1 MNPHMHNGL
10 IIESIDANDF
20 EFAGIGCVKIL
31 ADEEIWKYYT
41 PQIPITENYLIQ
53 QIKRL
58 DTL

>member
-1 MNPHMHNGL
+1 MNSYIHNGL

-20 EFAGIGCVKIL
+20 EFTSSGCMKIL
-31 ADEEIWKYYT
+31 SDKEIWKYYT
-41 PQIPITENYLIQ
+41 PQIPITEDYLIQ